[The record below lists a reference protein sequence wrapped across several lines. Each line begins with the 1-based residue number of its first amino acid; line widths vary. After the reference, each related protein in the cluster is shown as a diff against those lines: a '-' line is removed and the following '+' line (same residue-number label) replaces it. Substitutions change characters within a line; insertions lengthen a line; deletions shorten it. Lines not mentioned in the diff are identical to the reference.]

1 MRYQTQTSYAQHGPV
16 KTHQGLDPLTGLPVL
31 IYTFPGKPLL
41 GIGDLVSD
49 NIPGILA
56 SSYDGKEGL
65 LVVAYSREYRPL
77 LEPLQADG
85 VLPLLLDS
93 ARALRDAAEAG
104 VVHGDLRPERFLRA
118 GQHHLIEGYGVRW
131 IPQRSSYSPP
141 EPGPSY
147 AGDVFSWAKSLL
159 FLCGNH
165 LPAELGELLSRCVGE
180 PEARPLAG
188 ELYQAIAALPPPKTT
203 IPTTAFDRFDV
214 ELSLS
219 DDLLAAPFSQPP
231 VVAPPPPSEREPLTA
246 ARPDRPELRTAG
258 DFPFDKLRAGPFDKL
273 RAGPSAEP
281 ILRKKTPYEPEAPG
295 FVKMPPPGA
304 TYRTVSS
311 DARPAAPILPREAPP
326 IDLGQRERAYRRLVL
341 LALLLIL
348 ATGLAFLAFWRQ
360 GFGNALGP
368 GVNPVVRFIVN
379 VGVVPDDLRQVRLV
393 VVESPAGSR
402 LRPGNEVATVPGPAV
417 LDQAGLW
424 RLQARFQ
431 DFTSEVVV
439 VRVPD
444 ERAITITLREP
455 DAP

>member
-1 MRYQTQTSYAQHGPV
+1 MVRYQTQTIYAQHGPV
-16 KTHQGLDPLTGLPVL
+16 TTHQGLDPLTGLPVL
-31 IYTFPGKPLL
+31 LYTFPGKPLL
-41 GIGDLVSD
+41 GVGDLASD
-49 NIPGILA
+49 NIPGVLA

-65 LVVAYSREYRPL
+65 LVVAYSREYQPL

-131 IPQRSSYSPP
+131 IPERSSYSPP
-141 EPGPSY
+141 EPSPSY

-159 FLCGNH
+159 FLCGPH
-165 LPAELGELLSRCVGE
+165 LPAEAGNLLSRCLGE

-203 IPTTAFDRFDV
+203 IPTTAFDQFDL

-219 DDLLAAPFSQPP
+219 DDLLATPFSQPP
-231 VVAPPPPSEREPLTA
+231 VVARPQPSERKPLAA
-246 ARPDRPELRTAG
+246 ARPDRPELRTTG
-258 DFPFDKLRAGPFDKL
+258 DF
-273 RAGPSAEP
+273 PSAEP
-281 ILRKKTPYEPEAPG
+281 LLRKKVQEPETPG

-304 TYRTVSS
+304 TYRTVSG
-311 DARPAAPILPREAPP
+311 DGRPAAPILPREAP
-326 IDLGQRERAYRRLVL
+326 IDLGQRERTYRRLVL

-348 ATGLAFLAFWRQ
+348 ATGLALLAFWRQ
-360 GFGNALGP
+360 GFGNVLEP
-368 GVNPVVRFIVN
+368 GVSPVVRFIVN

-424 RLQARFQ
+424 QLQARFQ
-431 DFTSEVVV
+431 NLTSEVVA

-455 DAP
+455 DTP

>member
-1 MRYQTQTSYAQHGPV
+1 VVRYQTQAIYAQHGPV
-16 KTHQGLDPLTGLPVL
+16 TTHQGLDPLTGLPVL
-31 IYTFPGKPLL
+31 LYTFPGKPLL
-41 GIGDLVSD
+41 GVGDLASD

-56 SSYDGKEGL
+56 SSYDGKEGQ
-65 LVVAYSREYRPL
+65 LVVAYSRQYQPL
-77 LEPLQADG
+77 RQPVEADG

-141 EPGPSY
+141 EPSPSY

-159 FLCGNH
+159 FLCGPH
-165 LPAELGELLSRCVGE
+165 LPAEAGNLLSRCLGE
-180 PEARPLAG
+180 PEARPLAN
-188 ELYQAIAALPPPKTT
+188 ELYQAIAAWPPPKTT
-203 IPTTAFDRFDV
+203 IPTTAPTTAFDQFDL

-219 DDLLAAPFSQPP
+219 DDLLATPFSQPP
-231 VVAPPPPSEREPLTA
+231 VVARPQPSEREPLAA

-258 DFPFDKLRAGPFDKL
+258 DFP
-273 RAGPSAEP
+273 SAEP
-281 ILRKKTPYEPEAPG
+281 LLRKKVAPEPETPG

-304 TYRTVSS
+304 TYRTVSG
-311 DARPAAPILPREAPP
+311 DGRPAAPILAFSPAARKPREAP

-341 LALLLIL
+341 LALLLVL

-368 GVNPVVRFIVN
+368 GINPVVRFIVN
-379 VGVVPDDLRQVRLV
+379 VGVEPDDLRQVRLV

-417 LDQAGLW
+417 LDRAGLW

-431 DFTSEVVV
+431 NLTSEVVV